1 MNKRLHIFVSGIVQG
16 VFFRQSTAIKAKEL
30 DLKGWV
36 KNLKD
41 GRVEII
47 CEGKEHGL
55 DKMLQWCRKGPDAA
69 FVDDVDVRWEE
80 FGGDF
85 SDFQALH

>member
-16 VFFRQSTAIKAKEL
+16 VFFRQSTTIKAEEL

-36 KNLKD
+36 KNLRD
-41 GRVEII
+41 GRVEIV
-47 CEGKEHGL
+47 CEGKKHSL

-80 FGGDF
+80 FVGDF
-85 SDFQALH
+85 NGFQTLY